1 VIRPQ
6 PTWVDGDRRRHLTA
20 RWGSDRAATGQKVG
34 ASEAGPGSYLPDY
47 NHSKLLTSGPSP
59 FKQFP
64 NEFQSFQIL
73 KFKTESFP
81 CSINTQTLYDA
92 RFEYFEQLSKLGQL
106 QIPNI
111 IHVINFGTDSNLN
124 IL

>member
-1 VIRPQ
+1 M
-6 PTWVDGDRRRHLTA
+6 
-20 RWGSDRAATGQKVG
+20 ATGADTSPHGG
-34 ASEAGPGSYLPDY
+34 AVTGRQPAKKWRQAGPGSYLPDY